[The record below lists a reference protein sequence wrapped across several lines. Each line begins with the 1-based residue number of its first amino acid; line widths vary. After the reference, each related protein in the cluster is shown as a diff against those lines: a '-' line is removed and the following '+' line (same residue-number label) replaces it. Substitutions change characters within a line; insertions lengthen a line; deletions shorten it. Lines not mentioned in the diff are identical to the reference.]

1 MDGRGAGTKAGPW
14 LAKEPQAV
22 ASPRA
27 PQPQLQTQTAPT
39 VDAVSLGILAPLSLL
54 PTLPPAS
61 AASAPA
67 SSSAAAAAL
76 QLAALLGLPAGGVSP
91 LLPPLASSTGTA
103 AAASS
108 SAPAKVQLPPSST
121 ASACIPVGIHNSP
134 AAAAALAALLGGPT
148 LAHLLK
154 GERPSTN
161 VGMGLGLL
169 PIAPLATL
177 PGGPAEA
184 PMGVSAIEA
193 GVPGQSLLDQG
204 DSMTAGAPLP
214 AVASSGEGGHKL
226 GAYQEVKAEDT
237 AAVAGRDAAALDLG
251 DSRAEAGA
259 AARQPPLHAPPES
272 SGLHCNAANAA
283 ETRQEAAAGQ
293 SGAIGVEA
301 GATAQAGPATLGGAA
316 VVQAVDAAA
325 AAAAS
330 SCVAPAEAANC
341 SDTPLLPASSGVA
354 AALLAAAAAAVAA
367 LPPFP
372 ASASA
377 AVSLPQ
383 QAEGGTGSEGVEGSG
398 PSSSGVSG
406 LGSLGAGSSL
416 VASGSQL
423 AAGPGSRLAS
433 AAGSG
438 SRARKAKE
446 VAGAGSGVGAADR
459 SMALELPGSGLGP
472 GHEQSAAEGMRNSP
486 RSPELVPQVRQAGWF
501 WCSRLSGVSRRRPAS
516 LMHIQATGCGPFA
529 LIDHALVMLC
539 QVAALYRMMIM
550 HVAALS
556 HTQH

>member
-1 MDGRGAGTKAGPW
+1 MDARGAGAKAGPW
-14 LAKEPQAV
+14 LAKEPQAI

-27 PQPQLQTQTAPT
+27 PQPQLQTQTAPAA
-39 VDAVSLGILAPLSLL
+39 DAVLGAAGSLGILAPLSLL
-54 PTLPPAS
+54 PPLPPAP

-91 LLPPLASSTGTA
+91 LLPPLASTSGTA

-108 SAPAKVQLPPSST
+108 SAPAKVQLPPSS
-121 ASACIPVGIHNSP
+121 AGSARIPVGIHNSP

-154 GERPSTN
+154 GEKPSTN

-177 PGGPAEA
+177 PGAAAEA
-184 PMGVSAIEA
+184 PMGVSASEA
-193 GVPGQSLLDQG
+193 GESGHSLLAQG
-204 DSMTAGAPLP
+204 ESVIACMP
-214 AVASSGEGGHKL
+214 AAVGSSGEGGHKL
-226 GAYQEVKAEDT
+226 EAHQGVKAEDT
-237 AAVAGRDAAALDLG
+237 AAAAGIDAAALDLG

-259 AARQPPLHAPPES
+259 AARQPALHAPPES
-272 SGLHCNAANAA
+272 SGLQCDAVDPA
-283 ETRQEAAAGQ
+283 ETRQEAAAGHF
-293 SGAIGVEA
+293 GAVGVEA
-301 GATAQAGPATLGGAA
+301 GAPAQAGPATLGGAA
-316 VVQAVDAAA
+316 VVQEVYAAA

-330 SCVAPAEAANC
+330 SCVAPAEAASR
-341 SDTPLLPASSGVA
+341 SDTPFLPASSGVA
-354 AALLAAAAAAVAA
+354 AALLAAAAAAAA
-367 LPPFP
+367 VLPPFP

-377 AVSLPQ
+377 AASLPQ

-423 AAGPGSRLAS
+423 AAGAGSRLAS
-433 AAGSG
+433 ATGSG

-446 VAGAGSGVGAADR
+446 VAGTAPGVGAADR

-486 RSPELVPQVRQAGWF
+486 RSPELVPQVRQVGWF
-501 WCSRLSGVSRRRPAS
+501 WCSRLSGVSRPRPVS
-516 LMHIQATGCGPFA
+516 LMHIQATGCVFF
-529 LIDHALVMLC
+529 
-539 QVAALYRMMIM
+539 
-550 HVAALS
+550 LS
-556 HTQH
+556 NR